1 MIIGGTILE
10 RGFFQRNASVI
21 FDLKFLARPLNVT
34 RLRDSSV
41 KPFFA
46 RRCAILDP
54 NAWLLSLFPG
64 ASRLG
69 VALKNIYPHTFGPV
83 IRGKKSADYSSRGL
97 HKTRTYHINGTF

>member
-34 RLRDSSV
+34 RFRDSSV
-41 KPFFA
+41 KPFSPGVVLFWIQMRGYSACSQALRGEA
-46 RRCAILDP
+46 RR
-54 NAWLLSLFPG
+54 
-64 ASRLG
+64 
-69 VALKNIYPHTFGPV
+69 NIYPHTFGPV